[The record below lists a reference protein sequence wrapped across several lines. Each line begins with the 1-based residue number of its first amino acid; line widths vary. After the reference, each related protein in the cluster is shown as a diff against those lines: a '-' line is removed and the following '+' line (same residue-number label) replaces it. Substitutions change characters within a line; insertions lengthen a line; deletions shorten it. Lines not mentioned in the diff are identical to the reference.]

1 VSGDEAERAVEEA
14 LPSLESVRI
23 GEWPGLGGDVELTL
37 GRRHTILVGRNG
49 AGKSLLIEGM
59 WLGAWAPLRST
70 ETERTPPRSF
80 ACVVG
85 AGEAKI
91 AYRYFAEEDA
101 SDEEVDEDSLEG
113 DETSGDFVDESAYRW
128 SERCWDPATDRE
140 HWRVEGA
147 RLFVAGEPP
156 MPLAQGVGLFG
167 LADTPQPQP
176 ACFGPLRRVLHGVRL
191 VPTPRGDVARR
202 EVLVAS
208 KGTPGLRRWRRREM
222 GRGPRLTQVL
232 VSRWEHAPDQF
243 AEFREVLRELQLARE
258 VSVQIYK
265 DGEAGGKEFAAV
277 LFDGVNLG
285 LQSDGTLRVAEI
297 LVTLLQPVSRVILI
311 EEPETAVHPSL
322 LARLLAVIDSYSL
335 DRQIVVSTH
344 APQVVNWGRPED
356 LRLVVR
362 EDDRTVVRPLADA
375 DMKSVVQYLQDD
387 GSLADFVYRRQ
398 QT

>member
-1 VSGDEAERAVEEA
+1 VNGDEAERSEGEA
-14 LPSLESVRI
+14 LPDLQSVRI

-37 GRRHTILVGRNG
+37 GPRRTILVGRNG

-59 WLGAWAPLRST
+59 WLGAWAPLRSA
-70 ETERTPPRSF
+70 ETERAPPRSF

-85 AGEAKI
+85 SGEARI
-91 AYRYFAEEDA
+91 AYRYFADEDVDDEEDG
-101 SDEEVDEDSLEG
+101 DSLED
-113 DETSGDFVDESAYRW
+113 DEMSGDFAKEPAYRW
-128 SERCWDPATDRE
+128 SERCWDPATDRD
-140 HWRVEGA
+140 HWEVEGA
-147 RLFVAGEPP
+147 WLRIAGGPA
-156 MPLAQGVGLFG
+156 MPLAHGVGLLG
-167 LADTPQPQP
+167 LADPLQPPP
-176 ACFGPLRRVLHGVRL
+176 ACLGPLRRVLHGVRL
-191 VPTPRGDVARR
+191 IPTPRGDLARR

-208 KGTPGLRRWRRREM
+208 KGTPGPRRWRRREV

-232 VSRWEHAPDQF
+232 VNRWEHSPDQF

-258 VSVQIYK
+258 VTVKIYK
-265 DGEAGGKEFAAV
+265 DEEAGGEEFAAV

-362 EDDRTVVRPLADA
+362 EDDRTAVRPLADE
-375 DMKSVVQYLQDD
+375 DMASVVQYLQDD

-398 QT
+398 RT